1 MKIEKE
7 EAYMEI
13 IGNIAFQMAFYKMF
27 LIERN
32 LVGEFAEYTNE
43 KMMDLQSFN
52 PSDTEFNKN

>member
-13 IGNIAFQMAFYKMF
+13 IGNTAFQMAFYKMF

-32 LVGEFAEYTNE
+32 LVGEFSEYTNE
-43 KMMDLQSFN
+43 KMMDFQSFN